1 MSDSWNVLSARL
13 TARLNDLASR
23 VLAARPDAWSA
34 VHAWPSNEFVLL
46 SVHAS
51 FGRGDR
57 ATALED
63 VVVSVQAHVKDDALR
78 LSADIAR
85 GAGEVMAEGPTRV
98 LSVRDAEREALIA
111 SWCEHVEAFLAQAD
125 ASVVD
130 CIA

>member
-1 MSDSWNVLSARL
+1 MSDHWHALSARV
-13 TARLNDLASR
+13 TAHLNDLASR
-23 VLAARPDAWSA
+23 VLAARPEAWAS
-34 VHAWPSNEFVLL
+34 VHAWPSNEFVVL

-63 VVVSVQAHVKDDALR
+63 VVVSVGAHVKGDALH

-85 GAGEVMAEGPTRV
+85 GGGEVIADGPTLL
-98 LSVRDAEREALIA
+98 LSVRDAEREALIT
-111 SWCEHVEAFLAQAD
+111 SWCEGVEAFIAQAD
-125 ASVVD
+125 GSVVG